1 MMNKVRPQVAANSLL
16 QSLNQLITQF
26 SVIAMALLLV
36 ACSEKPPVV
45 EDIRPVR
52 AIQIAP
58 AGAENVVELAGE
70 IQPRYES
77 RLGFRVGGKVIA
89 RQVEIGSV
97 VKRGQLLMQIDPRDL
112 QLSQSQANAS
122 VNAAASN
129 LSLAKAEYERYR
141 ELRQKNFVSQA
152 VLDAKEAAYKSALAN
167 HEQSNAA
174 LNIATNQNSYA
185 NLVADADGVV
195 TALQAEAGQ
204 VVAAGTPVVQ
214 LARTGE
220 KEARISI
227 PEDQVEMVRQVK
239 EMQVRIWANQALVL
253 RGQLRELSPVADPA
267 TRTYTAKISIPN
279 APPEVRLGM
288 TATVRFITKADKNL
302 IRLPLTALLNEKNQ
316 TSIWVIENGAVKSVP
331 VQVGGVMGNEVV
343 IASGVNAGQMI
354 VTAGVNT
361 LRAGQKV
368 NVLGQELDTKPQQ
381 NPQQTLQQNSQQN
394 SQPPTEAGK

>member
-1 MMNKVRPQVAANSLL
+1 MMNKVRPQVAASSLTL
-16 QSLNQLITQF
+16 SVTESITQF
-26 SVIAMALLLV
+26 SVIAMALLLA

-52 AIQIAP
+52 ALQIAP
-58 AGAENVVELAGE
+58 AGAENVVELAGD

-174 LNIATNQNSYA
+174 LNIANNQNSYA

-220 KEARISI
+220 KEGRISI

-331 VQVGGVMGNEVV
+331 VQVGGVMGNEVL

-368 NVLGQELDTKPQQ
+368 HVLGQELDTKPQQ
-381 NPQQTLQQNSQQN
+381 SPQQNSQQT
-394 SQPPTEAGK
+394 SQPSTEAGK

>member
-1 MMNKVRPQVAANSLL
+1 MLHMMNKVRPQVAANSLP

-77 RLGFRVGGKVIA
+77 RLGFRVGGKVIT

-368 NVLGQELDTKPQQ
+368 HVLGQELDTKPQQ
-381 NPQQTLQQNSQQN
+381 SPQQNSQQT
-394 SQPPTEAGK
+394 SQPSTEAGK

>member
-1 MMNKVRPQVAANSLL
+1 MMINSRL
-16 QSLNQLITQF
+16 QLAVSSVSTF
-26 SVIAMALLLV
+26 SIIALFLLLA
-36 ACSEKPPVV
+36 ACSEKPPIV

-52 AIQIAP
+52 AMQIAS
-58 AGAENVVELAGE
+58 AGAENMVELAGE

-77 RLGFRVGGKVIA
+77 RLGFRVGGKVVA

-97 VKRGQLLMQIDPRDL
+97 VKRGQVLMQIDPRDL

-152 VLDAKEAAYKSALAN
+152 ILDAKDAAYKSALAN
-167 HEQSNAA
+167 HEQSSAA
-174 LNIATNQNSYA
+174 LNLATNQNSYA

-227 PEDQVEMVRQVK
+227 PEDQVELVRQVK
-239 EMQVRIWANQALVL
+239 EMQVKIWANQSLVL

-267 TRTYTAKISIPN
+267 TRTYTAKIAIPN

-288 TATVRFITKADKNL
+288 TATVSFITRANKNL
-302 IRLPLTALLNEKNQ
+302 IRLPLTALLNDKNQ
-316 TSIWVIENGAVKSVP
+316 TSIWVIENGVVRSAP

-343 IASGVNAGQMI
+343 IASGVNPGQTV

-361 LRAGQKV
+361 LRPGQKV
-368 NVLGQELDTKPQQ
+368 RVLDQEIETKTPQ
-381 NPQQTLQQNSQQN
+381 TSL
-394 SQPPTEAGK
+394 PPTEAGK

>member
-1 MMNKVRPQVAANSLL
+1 MMNNSRSQVATS
-16 QSLNQLITQF
+16 LITRF
-26 SVIAMALLLV
+26 SVIAMAILLA

-52 AIQIAP
+52 AIQIAA
-58 AGAENVVELAGE
+58 AGAETVLELAGE

-77 RLGFRVGGKVIA
+77 RLGFRVSGKVIA
-89 RQVEIGSV
+89 RQIEIGSV
-97 VKRGQLLMQIDPRDL
+97 VKRGQVLMQIDPRDL

-152 VLDAKEAAYKSALAN
+152 VLDAKEASYKSALAN

-185 NLVADADGVV
+185 NLIADADGVV

-227 PEDQVEMVRQVK
+227 PEDQVELVRQVK
-239 EMQVRIWANQALVL
+239 EMKVRIWANQSLVL

-288 TATVRFITKADKNL
+288 TATVSFITKADKNL
-302 IRLPLTALLNEKNQ
+302 IRLPLTALLNDKNQ
-316 TSIWVIENGAVKSVP
+316 TSIWVIENGVVRTAP
-331 VQVGGVMGNEVV
+331 VQVAGVMGNEVV
-343 IASGVNAGQMI
+343 IASGVSAGQMI

-361 LRAGQKV
+361 LRPGQKV
-368 NVLGQELDTKPQQ
+368 KVLGQELDVKAQLPA
-381 NPQQTLQQNSQQN
+381 PS
-394 SQPPTEAGK
+394 TEAGK

>member
-1 MMNKVRPQVAANSLL
+1 MMNKVRPQVAASSLTL
-16 QSLNQLITQF
+16 SVTESITQF
-26 SVIAMALLLV
+26 SVIAMALLLA

-52 AIQIAP
+52 ALQIAP
-58 AGAENVVELAGE
+58 AGAENVVELAGD

-368 NVLGQELDTKPQQ
+368 HVLGQELDTKPQQ
-381 NPQQTLQQNSQQN
+381 SPQQTSQQT
-394 SQPPTEAGK
+394 SQPSTEAGK

>member
-1 MMNKVRPQVAANSLL
+1 MMNNSRSKIAASLVTRL
-16 QSLNQLITQF
+16 SVFTTALILA
-26 SVIAMALLLV
+26 S
-36 ACSEKPPVV
+36 CSEKPPVV

-52 AIQIAP
+52 AMQISS
-58 AGAENVVELAGE
+58 AGAENMVELAGD

-129 LSLAKAEYERYR
+129 LSLAKAELERYR

-227 PEDQVEMVRQVK
+227 PEDQVELVRQVK

-288 TATVRFITKADKNL
+288 TATVSFITKANKNL

-316 TSIWVIENGAVKSVP
+316 TSLWVIENGVVKSVP

-361 LRAGQKV
+361 LRPGQKV
-368 NVLGQELDTKPQQ
+368 KVLGQELDTKPQQ
-381 NPQQTLQQNSQQN
+381 PAPS
-394 SQPPTEAGK
+394 STEAGK

>member
-1 MMNKVRPQVAANSLL
+1 MMNNSRSKIAASLVTRL
-16 QSLNQLITQF
+16 
-26 SVIAMALLLV
+26 SVFTMALIL
-36 ACSEKPPVV
+36 ASCSEKPPVV

-52 AIQIAP
+52 AMQISS
-58 AGAENVVELAGE
+58 AGAENMVELAGD

-129 LSLAKAEYERYR
+129 LSLAKAELERYR

-227 PEDQVEMVRQVK
+227 PEDQVELVRQVK

-288 TATVRFITKADKNL
+288 TATVSFITKANKNL

-316 TSIWVIENGAVKSVP
+316 TSLWVIENGVVKSVP

-361 LRAGQKV
+361 LRPGQKV
-368 NVLGQELDTKPQQ
+368 KVLGQELDTKPQQ
-381 NPQQTLQQNSQQN
+381 PAPS
-394 SQPPTEAGK
+394 STEAGK

>member
-1 MMNKVRPQVAANSLL
+1 MMNNSRSKVAASLVTRL
-16 QSLNQLITQF
+16 
-26 SVIAMALLLV
+26 SVFTMALLLA

-52 AIQIAP
+52 AMQISS
-58 AGAENVVELAGE
+58 AGAENMVELAGD

-97 VKRGQLLMQIDPRDL
+97 VKRGQVLMQIDPRDL

-129 LSLAKAEYERYR
+129 LSLAKAENERYR

-227 PEDQVEMVRQVK
+227 PEDQVELVRQVK

-288 TATVRFITKADKNL
+288 TATVSFITKANKNL

-316 TSIWVIENGAVKSVP
+316 TSLWVIENGVVKSVP

-368 NVLGQELDTKPQQ
+368 KVLGQELDTKPQQ
-381 NPQQTLQQNSQQN
+381 PAPS
-394 SQPPTEAGK
+394 STEAGK

>member
-1 MMNKVRPQVAANSLL
+1 MMNNSRRQVAKSLVTP
-16 QSLNQLITQF
+16 I
-26 SVIAMALLLV
+26 SVFTLALLLS

-52 AIQIAP
+52 ALQIAA

-77 RLGFRVGGKVIA
+77 RLGFRVSGKVIA
-89 RQVEIGSV
+89 RQVEIGTV
-97 VKRGQLLMQIDPRDL
+97 VKRGQVLMQIDPRDL
-112 QLSQSQANAS
+112 QLSQAQAHAS

-152 VLDAKEAAYKSALAN
+152 VLDAKDAAYKSAIAN

-185 NLVADADGVV
+185 NLIADADGVV

-227 PEDQVEMVRQVK
+227 PEDQVELVRQVK
-239 EMQVRIWANQALVL
+239 EMKVHIWANQSLVL

-288 TATVRFITKADKNL
+288 TATVSFITRADKNL
-302 IRLPLTALLNEKNQ
+302 IRLPLTALLNDKNQ
-316 TSIWVIENGAVKSVP
+316 TAIWVIENGVVRSVP

-343 IASGVNAGQMI
+343 IASGVNAGQMV

-361 LRAGQKV
+361 LRPGQKV
-368 NVLGQELDTKPQQ
+368 KVLNQELDIKAQQ
-381 NPQQTLQQNSQQN
+381 PAS
-394 SQPPTEAGK
+394 SSTEAGK

>member
-1 MMNKVRPQVAANSLL
+1 MINNSRSKVAASLVRRL
-16 QSLNQLITQF
+16 
-26 SVIAMALLLV
+26 SVFTMALIL
-36 ACSEKPPVV
+36 ASCSEKPPVV

-52 AIQIAP
+52 AMQISS
-58 AGAENVVELAGE
+58 AGAENMVELAGD

-97 VKRGQLLMQIDPRDL
+97 VKRGQVLMQIDPRDL

-227 PEDQVEMVRQVK
+227 PEDQVELVRQVK

-288 TATVRFITKADKNL
+288 TATVSFITKANKNL

-316 TSIWVIENGAVKSVP
+316 TSLWVIENGVVKSVP

-361 LRAGQKV
+361 LRPGQKV
-368 NVLGQELDTKPQQ
+368 KVLGQELDTKPQQ
-381 NPQQTLQQNSQQN
+381 PAPS
-394 SQPPTEAGK
+394 STEAGK

>member
-1 MMNKVRPQVAANSLL
+1 MMNNSRSQVAASLVTRL
-16 QSLNQLITQF
+16 SAF
-26 SVIAMALLLV
+26 AMTLLLV

-52 AIQIAP
+52 AMQISS
-58 AGAENVVELAGE
+58 AGAENMVELAGD

-97 VKRGQLLMQIDPRDL
+97 VKRGQVLMQIDPRDL

-227 PEDQVEMVRQVK
+227 PEDQVELVRQVK

-288 TATVRFITKADKNL
+288 TATVSFITKANKNL

-316 TSIWVIENGAVKSVP
+316 TSLWVIENGVVKSVP

-361 LRAGQKV
+361 LRPGQKV
-368 NVLGQELDTKPQQ
+368 KVLGQELDTKPQQ
-381 NPQQTLQQNSQQN
+381 PAPS
-394 SQPPTEAGK
+394 STEAGK

>member
-1 MMNKVRPQVAANSLL
+1 MMNKVRPQVAANSLP

-26 SVIAMALLLV
+26 SVIAMALLLA

-52 AIQIAP
+52 AIQISP

-77 RLGFRVGGKVIA
+77 RLGFRVGGKLIA

-302 IRLPLTALLNEKNQ
+302 IRLPLTVLLNEKNQ

-368 NVLGQELDTKPQQ
+368 HVLGQELDTKPQQ
-381 NPQQTLQQNSQQN
+381 SPQQNSQQT
-394 SQPPTEAGK
+394 SQPSTEAGK

>member
-1 MMNKVRPQVAANSLL
+1 MMNKVRPQVAASSLT
-16 QSLNQLITQF
+16 QLITESISQF
-26 SVIAMALLLV
+26 SVIGMALLLA

-52 AIQIAP
+52 ALQIAP
-58 AGAENVVELAGE
+58 AGAENVVELAGD

-174 LNIATNQNSYA
+174 LNIANNQNSYA

-331 VQVGGVMGNEVV
+331 VQVGGVMGNEVL

-368 NVLGQELDTKPQQ
+368 HVLGQELDTKPQQ
-381 NPQQTLQQNSQQN
+381 SPQQNSQQT
-394 SQPPTEAGK
+394 SQPSTEAGK

>member
-1 MMNKVRPQVAANSLL
+1 MMNNSRSQVATS
-16 QSLNQLITQF
+16 LITRF
-26 SVIAMALLLV
+26 SVIAMAMLLA

-52 AIQIAP
+52 AIQIAA
-58 AGAENVVELAGE
+58 AGAETVLELAGE

-77 RLGFRVGGKVIA
+77 RLGFRVSGKVIA

-97 VKRGQLLMQIDPRDL
+97 VKRGQVLMQIDPRDL

-152 VLDAKEAAYKSALAN
+152 VLDAKEASYKSALAN

-185 NLVADADGVV
+185 NLIADADGVV

-227 PEDQVEMVRQVK
+227 PEDQVELVRQVK
-239 EMQVRIWANQALVL
+239 EMKVRIWANQSLVL

-288 TATVRFITKADKNL
+288 TATVSFITKADKNL
-302 IRLPLTALLNEKNQ
+302 IRLPLTALLNDKNQ
-316 TSIWVIENGAVKSVP
+316 TSIWVIENGVVRTAP
-331 VQVGGVMGNEVV
+331 VQVAGVMGNEVV
-343 IASGVNAGQMI
+343 IASGVSAGQMI

-361 LRAGQKV
+361 LRPGQKV
-368 NVLGQELDTKPQQ
+368 KVLGQELDVKAQLPA
-381 NPQQTLQQNSQQN
+381 PS
-394 SQPPTEAGK
+394 TEAGK

>member
-1 MMNKVRPQVAANSLL
+1 MMNNSRSQVATS
-16 QSLNQLITQF
+16 LITRF
-26 SVIAMALLLV
+26 SVIAMAMLLA

-52 AIQIAP
+52 AIQIAA
-58 AGAENVVELAGE
+58 AGAETVLELAGE

-77 RLGFRVGGKVIA
+77 RLGFRVSGKVIA

-97 VKRGQLLMQIDPRDL
+97 VKRGQVLMQIDPRDL

-152 VLDAKEAAYKSALAN
+152 VLDAKEASYKSALAN

-185 NLVADADGVV
+185 NLIADADGVV

-227 PEDQVEMVRQVK
+227 PEDQVELVRQVK
-239 EMQVRIWANQALVL
+239 EMKVRIWANQSLVL

-288 TATVRFITKADKNL
+288 TATVSFITKADKNL
-302 IRLPLTALLNEKNQ
+302 IRLPLTALLNDKNQ
-316 TSIWVIENGAVKSVP
+316 TSIWVIENSLVRTAP
-331 VQVGGVMGNEVV
+331 VQVAGVMGNEVV
-343 IASGVNAGQMI
+343 IASGVSAGQMI

-361 LRAGQKV
+361 LRPGQKV
-368 NVLGQELDTKPQQ
+368 KVLGQELDVKAQQ
-381 NPQQTLQQNSQQN
+381 PAPS
-394 SQPPTEAGK
+394 TEAGK

>member
-1 MMNKVRPQVAANSLL
+1 MMNKVRIHVAASSLKL
-16 QSLNQLITQF
+16 SLTQF

-52 AIQIAP
+52 AVQIAP
-58 AGAENVVELAGE
+58 AGAENVVELAGD

-227 PEDQVEMVRQVK
+227 PEDQVEVVRQVK
-239 EMQVRIWANQALVL
+239 EMQVRIWANQSLVL

-316 TSIWVIENGAVKSVP
+316 TSIWVIENGVVKSVP

-343 IASGVNAGQMI
+343 VASGVNAGQMI

-368 NVLGQELDTKPQQ
+368 HVLGQELDTKPQQ
-381 NPQQTLQQNSQQN
+381 NPQQTSQQT
-394 SQPPTEAGK
+394 SQPSTEAGK

>member
-1 MMNKVRPQVAANSLL
+1 MMNKVRPQVAASSLP

-58 AGAENVVELAGE
+58 AGAENVVELAGD

-368 NVLGQELDTKPQQ
+368 HVLGQELDTKPQQ
-381 NPQQTLQQNSQQN
+381 TPQQTSQQT
-394 SQPPTEAGK
+394 SQPSTEAGK

>member
-1 MMNKVRPQVAANSLL
+1 VLHMMNKVRPQVAASSLTISVIRSL
-16 QSLNQLITQF
+16 TQSLSQF

-52 AIQIAP
+52 AIQISP

-368 NVLGQELDTKPQQ
+368 HVLGQELDTKPQQ
-381 NPQQTLQQNSQQN
+381 SPQQN
-394 SQPPTEAGK
+394 SQPSTEEGK

>member
-1 MMNKVRPQVAANSLL
+1 MMNNSRSQVATSLVTRL
-16 QSLNQLITQF
+16 
-26 SVIAMALLLV
+26 SVFAIALLLV

-52 AIQIAP
+52 AMQISS
-58 AGAENVVELAGE
+58 AGAENMIELAGD

-97 VKRGQLLMQIDPRDL
+97 VKRGQVLMQIDPRDL

-227 PEDQVEMVRQVK
+227 PEDQVELVRQVK

-288 TATVRFITKADKNL
+288 TATVSFITKANKNL

-316 TSIWVIENGAVKSVP
+316 TSLWVIENGVVKSVP

-361 LRAGQKV
+361 LRPGQKV
-368 NVLGQELDTKPQQ
+368 KVLGQELDTKPQQ
-381 NPQQTLQQNSQQN
+381 TPQPS
-394 SQPPTEAGK
+394 TEAGK

>member
-1 MMNKVRPQVAANSLL
+1 MLHMMNKVRPKVAASSL
-16 QSLNQLITQF
+16 SKLITQF
-26 SVIAMALLLV
+26 SFIAMALLLV

-52 AIQIAP
+52 ALQIAP
-58 AGAENVVELAGE
+58 AGAENVVELAGD

-129 LSLAKAEYERYR
+129 LSLAKAEYERFR

-167 HEQSNAA
+167 HELSNAA

-368 NVLGQELDTKPQQ
+368 HVLGQELETKPQQ
-381 NPQQTLQQNSQQN
+381 SPQQTSQQT
-394 SQPPTEAGK
+394 SQPSTEAGK

>member
-1 MMNKVRPQVAANSLL
+1 MMNNSRSQVATSLVTRL
-16 QSLNQLITQF
+16 
-26 SVIAMALLLV
+26 SVFAMTLLLA

-52 AIQIAP
+52 AMQISS
-58 AGAENVVELAGE
+58 AGAENMVELAGD

-97 VKRGQLLMQIDPRDL
+97 VKRGQVLMQIDPRDL

-129 LSLAKAEYERYR
+129 LSLAKSEYERYR

-227 PEDQVEMVRQVK
+227 PEDQVELVRQVK

-267 TRTYTAKISIPN
+267 TRTYTAKISIAN

-288 TATVRFITKADKNL
+288 TATVSFITKANKNL

-316 TSIWVIENGAVKSVP
+316 TSLWVIENGVVKSVP

-361 LRAGQKV
+361 LRPGQKV
-368 NVLGQELDTKPQQ
+368 KVLGQELDTKPQQ
-381 NPQQTLQQNSQQN
+381 TPQS
-394 SQPPTEAGK
+394 STEAGK

>member
-1 MMNKVRPQVAANSLL
+1 MMNNSRSKVAASLVTRL
-16 QSLNQLITQF
+16 
-26 SVIAMALLLV
+26 SVFTMALLLA

-52 AIQIAP
+52 AMQISS
-58 AGAENVVELAGE
+58 AGAENMVELAGD

-97 VKRGQLLMQIDPRDL
+97 VKRGQVLMQIDPRDL

-227 PEDQVEMVRQVK
+227 PEDQVEVVRQVK

-288 TATVRFITKADKNL
+288 TATVSFITKANKNL

-316 TSIWVIENGAVKSVP
+316 TSLWVIENGVVKSVP

-361 LRAGQKV
+361 LRPGQKV
-368 NVLGQELDTKPQQ
+368 KVLGQELETKPQQ
-381 NPQQTLQQNSQQN
+381 SPQQTP
-394 SQPPTEAGK
+394 QPSTEAGK

>member
-1 MMNKVRPQVAANSLL
+1 MMNNSRSKVSASLVRRL
-16 QSLNQLITQF
+16 
-26 SVIAMALLLV
+26 SVFTMALIL
-36 ACSEKPPVV
+36 ASCSEKPPVV

-52 AIQIAP
+52 AMQISS
-58 AGAENVVELAGE
+58 AGAENMVELAGD

-227 PEDQVEMVRQVK
+227 PEDQVELVRQVK

-288 TATVRFITKADKNL
+288 TATVSFITKANKNL

-316 TSIWVIENGAVKSVP
+316 TSLWVIENGVVKSVP

-361 LRAGQKV
+361 LRPGQKV
-368 NVLGQELDTKPQQ
+368 KVLGQELDTKPQQ
-381 NPQQTLQQNSQQN
+381 PAPS
-394 SQPPTEAGK
+394 STEAGK

>member
-1 MMNKVRPQVAANSLL
+1 MMNKVRPQVAASSLP
-16 QSLNQLITQF
+16 QSLNQLITKF

-58 AGAENVVELAGE
+58 TGAENVVELAGD

-253 RGQLRELSPVADPA
+253 RGQLRELSPVADSA

-368 NVLGQELDTKPQQ
+368 HVLGQELDTKPQQ
-381 NPQQTLQQNSQQN
+381 NPQQTSQQT
-394 SQPPTEAGK
+394 SQPSTEAGK

>member
-1 MMNKVRPQVAANSLL
+1 MMNNSRSQVATSLVIRL
-16 QSLNQLITQF
+16 
-26 SVIAMALLLV
+26 SVFAIALLLV

-52 AIQIAP
+52 AMQISS
-58 AGAENVVELAGE
+58 AGAENMVELAGD

-97 VKRGQLLMQIDPRDL
+97 VKRGQVLMQIDPRDL

-122 VNAAASN
+122 VNATASN

-227 PEDQVEMVRQVK
+227 PEDQVELVRQVK

-288 TATVRFITKADKNL
+288 TATVSFITKANKNL

-316 TSIWVIENGAVKSVP
+316 TSLWVIENGVVKSVP

-368 NVLGQELDTKPQQ
+368 KVLGQELDTKPQQ
-381 NPQQTLQQNSQQN
+381 TPQS
-394 SQPPTEAGK
+394 STEAGK

>member
-1 MMNKVRPQVAANSLL
+1 MLHMMNKVRPQVAANSLTQSVI
-16 QSLNQLITQF
+16 QSLTQSLTQF
-26 SVIAMALLLV
+26 LVIAMALLLA

-52 AIQIAP
+52 AIQIAS

-368 NVLGQELDTKPQQ
+368 HVLGQELDTKPQQ
-381 NPQQTLQQNSQQN
+381 SPQQN
-394 SQPPTEAGK
+394 SQPSTEAGK

>member
-1 MMNKVRPQVAANSLL
+1 MMNKMRIHVAASSLT
-16 QSLNQLITQF
+16 QSLTQSIMQSLTQF
-26 SVIAMALLLV
+26 SVIAMTLLLV

-45 EDIRPVR
+45 KDIRPVR

-288 TATVRFITKADKNL
+288 TATVSFITKANKNL

-354 VTAGVNT
+354 ATAGVNT

-368 NVLGQELDTKPQQ
+368 HVLGQELDA
-381 NPQQTLQQNSQQN
+381 NPKQTSQQT
-394 SQPPTEAGK
+394 SQPSTEAGK

>member
-1 MMNKVRPQVAANSLL
+1 MLHMMNNSRSKVAASLVTRL
-16 QSLNQLITQF
+16 
-26 SVIAMALLLV
+26 SVFTMALLLA

-52 AIQIAP
+52 AMQISS
-58 AGAENVVELAGE
+58 AGAENMVELAGD

-97 VKRGQLLMQIDPRDL
+97 VKRGQVLMQIDPRDL

-129 LSLAKAEYERYR
+129 LSLAKAENERYR

-227 PEDQVEMVRQVK
+227 PEDQVELVRQVK

-288 TATVRFITKADKNL
+288 TATVSFITKANKNL

-316 TSIWVIENGAVKSVP
+316 TSLWVIENGVVKSVP

-368 NVLGQELDTKPQQ
+368 KVLGQELDTKPQQ
-381 NPQQTLQQNSQQN
+381 PAPS
-394 SQPPTEAGK
+394 STEAGK

>member
-1 MMNKVRPQVAANSLL
+1 MMNKVRPQVAANSLP

-368 NVLGQELDTKPQQ
+368 HVLGQELDTKPQQ
-381 NPQQTLQQNSQQN
+381 TPQQTSQQT
-394 SQPPTEAGK
+394 SQPSTEAGK

>member
-1 MMNKVRPQVAANSLL
+1 MMNKVRIHVTASSLKL
-16 QSLNQLITQF
+16 SLTQF

-52 AIQIAP
+52 ALQIAP

-174 LNIATNQNSYA
+174 FNIATNQNSYA

-316 TSIWVIENGAVKSVP
+316 TSIWVIENGVVKSVP
-331 VQVGGVMGNEVV
+331 VQVGGVMDNEVI

-368 NVLGQELDTKPQQ
+368 HVLGQELDTKPQQ
-381 NPQQTLQQNSQQN
+381 NPQQTSQQT
-394 SQPPTEAGK
+394 SQPSTEAGK

>member
-1 MMNKVRPQVAANSLL
+1 MMNKVRPQVAASSLP
-16 QSLNQLITQF
+16 QSLNQLITKF

-58 AGAENVVELAGE
+58 AGAENVVELAGD

-368 NVLGQELDTKPQQ
+368 HVLGQELDTKPQQ
-381 NPQQTLQQNSQQN
+381 SPQQTSQQN
-394 SQPPTEAGK
+394 SQPSTEAGK